1 MTEHS
6 ALSIPTMP
14 PLPALRTIA
23 VETRFSPVPEVRSG
37 LIVAGL
43 FFVGLLG
50 WAAVTPMD
58 AAAIA
63 DGVVAVSG
71 NRQAVQHRDGGI
83 VTQINVIDGQMV
95 KRGDVLLKVSAS
107 DTVAAERGLASEVI
121 ALMAQKAR
129 LTAERNGAGNFA
141 EPAEF
146 ATLSATDRVLAD
158 DVLRGQRQLLAAG
171 NSARQA
177 EQAVL
182 LERSNQYS
190 QQISGLGTQL
200 ESNRK
205 QQDLVGAELTGLQSL
220 ATNGYVSLNRVRA
233 TERSA
238 SQLQGEQGRLRAD
251 VARYSSAIAENR
263 SQILSMRQTR
273 LEEISTQLR
282 EVEGKLEEL
291 RPRWAAAKERMRL
304 SDIRATAS
312 GQVVGL
318 QVFTVGGVIA
328 PGEKLM
334 EIVPQDRALVIEANA
349 SPNDAD
355 DLKPGMET
363 QVQFSALHD
372 DNLPVLH
379 GEISKVS
386 ADSFLDERTGQRHFK
401 LEVRVPTTELQKIQV
416 ERGNSGIRPGLTATV
431 MVPLRKRT
439 ALDYLVEPLRR
450 AMWRSGR
457 EH

>member
-1 MTEHS
+1 MTANS
-6 ALSIPTMP
+6 ALSVPAMP
-14 PLPALRTIA
+14 RTTAIDSLH
-23 VETRFSPVPEVRSG
+23 SPVPEIRSG

-43 FFVGLLG
+43 FFIGLVG

-58 AAAIA
+58 AAAVA

-83 VTQINVIDGQMV
+83 VTEINVVDGQMV
-95 KRGDVLLKVSAS
+95 ERGDVLLKVSAA
-107 DTVAAERGLASEVI
+107 DTLAAERALASEVI
-121 ALMAQKAR
+121 NLTAQRARLMA
-129 LTAERNGAGNFA
+129 ERDGAGSFA
-141 EPAEF
+141 DPAEIG
-146 ATLSATDRVLAD
+146 ALSAEDKALAA
-158 DVLRGQRQLLAAG
+158 DVLRGQRQLLAAA

-190 QQISGLGTQL
+190 QQISGLGNQL
-200 ESNRK
+200 DSNRK
-205 QQDLVGAELTGLQSL
+205 QQDLVGAELTGLQKL

-238 SQLQGEQGRLRAD
+238 AQLQGEQGRLRAD
-251 VARYSSAIAENR
+251 VARYNSAITENR

-273 LEEISTQLR
+273 LEAISTQLR
-282 EVEGKLEEL
+282 EVEGKLEEI
-291 RPRWAAAKERMRL
+291 RPRWGAAKDRKRL
-304 SDIRATAS
+304 ADIRATAS

-328 PGEKLM
+328 PGQKLM

-363 QVQFSALHD
+363 QVRFSALHD
-372 DNLPVLH
+372 DSLPVLH

-401 LEVRVPTTELQKIQV
+401 LEVRVPTAELKKIQV
-416 ERGNSGIRPGLTATV
+416 ERGNAGIRPGLTATV
-431 MVPLRKRT
+431 MIPLRKRT
-439 ALDYLVEPLRR
+439 ALDYLVEPMRR